1 MAVLV
6 PDAILASH
14 HARCGFCGT
23 TEPLP
28 TDLDERVRSLRV
40 RLAEIR
46 FAEQIEEAPA
56 LGLARAIETWRS
68 MSAPML
74 GGLSALFVL
83 GGVASVASLVGRAV
97 SPAVLLQVALYPVSG
112 LVLLLGG
119 WLGSLYALRAYG
131 RELRPRLEARA
142 PLSDG
147 AALRCRACGGD
158 LPSGGREGILACPY
172 CGADNIVHAEIAR
185 ERLARLEREKEA
197 WAERLAGH
205 RVRFDT
211 ATRAY
216 LRRVYGVM
224 ALAVLAALATLLGA
238 GLVATL
244 AHAP

>member
-28 TDLDERVRSLRV
+28 ADLDERVRSLRV

-83 GGVASVASLVGRAV
+83 GGVVSVSSLLGRPI
-97 SPAVLLQVALYPVSG
+97 SPTVLVQVALYPVSG

-119 WLGSLYALRAYG
+119 WLGSLYVLRTYA
-131 RELRPRLEARA
+131 RELRPRLEACA
-142 PLSDG
+142 PLSEG

-158 LPSGGREGILACPY
+158 LPSSGREGIAPCGY

-197 WAERLAGH
+197 WAARLAGH

-216 LRRVYGVM
+216 LRRVYLVM
-224 ALAVLAALATLLGA
+224 ALAILAALTTLLAA
-238 GLVATL
+238 GVVGRL
-244 AHAP
+244 ADAP